1 MIVLSGELCYNNNIR
16 LRRSLMD
23 IGRAIRELRQERGV
37 TQEQLAQALSV
48 SVQTVSRWENNVN
61 APDLSMLP
69 QLAVYFK
76 VTADHLLGLER
87 NDTMAKLIKTT
98 ETFEL
103 ASKQEAEEMVLKFKG
118 EKFPVLKDFRITESG
133 DKTILEVTKEFNT
146 ELENMKFN

>member
-1 MIVLSGELCYNNNIR
+1 
-16 LRRSLMD
+16 MD
-23 IGRAIRELRQERGV
+23 IDRTIKELRQKRGI
-37 TQEQLAQALSV
+37 TQEEFSEALRV
-48 SVQTVSRWENNVN
+48 SVQTISRWENGVN

-76 VTADHLLGLER
+76 VTTDYLLGLER

-118 EKFPVLKDFRITESG
+118 EKFPALKDYKIIPDG
-133 DKTILEVTKEFNT
+133 DRVMLEVTKEFNS
-146 ELENMKFN
+146 ELDNMKFN